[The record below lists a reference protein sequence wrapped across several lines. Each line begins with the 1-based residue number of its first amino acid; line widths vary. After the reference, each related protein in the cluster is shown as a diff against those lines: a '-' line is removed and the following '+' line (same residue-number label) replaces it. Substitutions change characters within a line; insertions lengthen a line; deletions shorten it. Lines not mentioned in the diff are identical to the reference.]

1 MVYRGT
7 SGSLTAGWYL
17 IGTPTKAN
25 GQLYGGKVKVTA
37 AQTSDLLGYVDGS
50 GYTPLQAGV
59 AFNTSFP
66 ILYYADASTLT
77 TSTVIENVYISYNNA
92 PKILRLGMSASDF
105 SFTAYEPLYLK
116 GKYSGVTFTIDSTT
130 PYTQTLPAESDGYQ
144 YLLLGLTSGT
154 DTYCLYPNHEIYW
167 RANGVISRFN
177 NVSYIASTEDIGEG
191 AELPSGVLYLVYE
204 E

>member
-1 MVYRGT
+1 M
-7 SGSLTAGWYL
+7 
-17 IGTPTKAN
+17 PTKAN
-25 GQLYGGKVKVTA
+25 GQLYGGKVQVSA
-37 AQTSDLLGYVDGS
+37 AQYADLLGYVDGS

-66 ILYYADASTLT
+66 ILYYADAAVISVA
-77 TSTVIENVYISYNNA
+77 TVVENVYISHNKA
-92 PKILRLGMSASDF
+92 PKITRLGMSSSTF
-105 SFTAYEPLYLK
+105 SFTAYTPLYLK

-130 PYTQTLPAESDGYQ
+130 PYIQTLPAEADGYQ
-144 YLLLGLTSGT
+144 YLLLGMAESG
-154 DTYCLYPNHEIYW
+154 DYYCLYPNHEVYW